1 MIKRILI
8 LIGVILILAIAG
20 IFIALLSND
29 NVVKTGLLIGEKAPV
44 FSGINQDGEELT
56 LTELVEKGPVVLIF
70 YRGYWCP
77 YCNKHLSEIQ
87 DSLNLILHKGASVI
101 AISPE
106 KNEFVNKSV
115 RQTKA
120 SFSILSDS
128 NYLIMKKYKVDYKV
142 ATMKVMA
149 YKLFKMDINKA
160 NGDNSNIL
168 PVPATYI
175 IGADGKI
182 KWIHFNPE
190 YKKRAN
196 IKEIILN
203 L

>member
-8 LIGVILILAIAG
+8 LIGVILILTIAG
-20 IFIALLSND
+20 IFIALLSDD
-29 NVVKTGLLIGEKAPV
+29 NVVKTGLVIGEKAPE
-44 FSGINQDGEELT
+44 FSGINQDGEKLSLT
-56 LTELVEKGPVVLIF
+56 SLVEKGPVVLIF

-77 YCNKHLSEIQ
+77 YCNKHLSELQ
-87 DSLNLILHKGASVI
+87 DSLNYILQKGASVI

-106 KNEFVNKSV
+106 KGEFVNKSV
-115 RQTKA
+115 QQTKA

-142 ATMKVMA
+142 ATKKVMA
-149 YKLFKMDINKA
+149 YKMFKMDINKT

-182 KWIHFNPE
+182 KWIHFNPD
-190 YKKRAN
+190 YKKRAS
-196 IKEIILN
+196 IQEIILN